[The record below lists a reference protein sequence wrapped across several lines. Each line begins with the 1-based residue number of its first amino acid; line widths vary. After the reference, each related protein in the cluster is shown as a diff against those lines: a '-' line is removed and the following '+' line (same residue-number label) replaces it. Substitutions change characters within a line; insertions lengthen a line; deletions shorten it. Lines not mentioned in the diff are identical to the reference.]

1 MQIPKD
7 PRAKLTEELFDR
19 YRNARSDWDTEART
33 DIDFFYGNHFTE
45 NEVDELELRNQAS
58 VPMDRVGPAVEKM
71 KAMLTSRAPAFTV
84 IPREDSDTKV
94 AKLWRT
100 VMSYIWEISDGN
112 THLKQAIH
120 DHSTTGMGYLYAY
133 IDTEADF
140 GKGEVKF
147 TCVDPFRVYVP
158 STSRDRWFNDADNI
172 ILSTILTG
180 EQVLNLYPELG
191 PQINEET
198 GKEESL
204 IKLISPYSDEDFPSS
219 QNSNQQK
226 TWTPDETRNLEYAYS
241 ERYQILERF
250 YKTKVPFYR
259 VVNNSSGEEMI
270 LDESEFQKFLQDNP
284 GIFERGLAE
293 FEQVLQT
300 RVGIVCSI
308 GEVVLYESIL
318 NSDLYPIVPLPN
330 IYTGT
335 PYPRSD
341 ISRARPMQR
350 LLNKLW
356 SLALSHAQASA
367 GLKLIVPIGSVDD
380 VSQLEQDWANPNA
393 VIEVDTSQGEPH
405 FPSPTPLSGEFYRL
419 IQSCEFYIDF
429 TFGIPELMHGFS
441 EKAPETVRGTERM
454 LAQGSERPKS
464 KLRDIEFSLR
474 KLGQV
479 VYGLS
484 KGHYTFKKIFRLTQA
499 NNNVNEI
506 MANYYDDYSETILD
520 IAKERHFIGQ
530 HDISIEPGSTLP
542 TSKWAEFSV
551 YLDAYKMGLVDRVE
565 VIKKNP
571 ELFDKEGLINRMS
584 EINQLKSQVEQLM
597 AQNKDLQGD
606 LQTARRES
614 VSDRK
619 RVEVEKFKSKLSD
632 VESNSKANNKIQA
645 NKLENAVKLQVEKFG
660 STIKEMDEGL
670 GSVQDIL

>member
-226 TWTPDETRNLEYAYS
+226 TWTPDETRSLEYAYS